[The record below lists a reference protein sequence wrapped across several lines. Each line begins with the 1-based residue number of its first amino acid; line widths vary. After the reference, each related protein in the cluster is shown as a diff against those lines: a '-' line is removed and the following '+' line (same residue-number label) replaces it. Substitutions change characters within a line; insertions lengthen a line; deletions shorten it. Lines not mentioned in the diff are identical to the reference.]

1 MNNLNK
7 EKLKT
12 NIAEAK
18 AESGK
23 LSEIFKKQ
31 IVQRIVRNLLDV
43 FILQMIRNQPTWG
56 YRIKKNI
63 ELEYGIKLRH
73 GALYPLL
80 NALESSGYLTSRKEK
95 HGGRIRKVYEITP
108 KGLQYLDAYYKFLS
122 EQLQMSDTE
131 MLKGETVE
139 KRLAIGKGKAD

>member
-1 MNNLNK
+1 M
-7 EKLKT
+7 
-12 NIAEAK
+12 
-18 AESGK
+18 
-23 LSEIFKKQ
+23 SEIFKKQ
-31 IVQRIVRNLLDV
+31 IVQRIVRNLLDI
-43 FILQMIRNQPTWG
+43 FILQMIRDQPAWG

-80 NALESSGYLTSRKEK
+80 NALENSGYLTSRKEK

-108 KGLQYLDAYYKFLS
+108 KGIQYLDAYYKFLS

-131 MLKGETVE
+131 IFKGKPIEE
-139 KRLAIGKGKAD
+139 RLAIGKGKAD

>member
-1 MNNLNK
+1 MK
-7 EKLKT
+7 Q
-12 NIAEAK
+12 
-18 AESGK
+18 

-31 IVQRIVRNLLDV
+31 IVQRIVKNMLDI

-63 ELEYGIKLRH
+63 EQEYGIKLRH

-80 NALESSGYLTSRKEK
+80 NALENSGYLTSRKEK

-108 KGLQYLDAYYKFLS
+108 KGIQYLDAYYKFLS
-122 EQLQMSDTE
+122 EQLQTRDI
-131 MLKGETVE
+131 ETSAGRTDE
-139 KRLAIGKGKAD
+139 KQISI